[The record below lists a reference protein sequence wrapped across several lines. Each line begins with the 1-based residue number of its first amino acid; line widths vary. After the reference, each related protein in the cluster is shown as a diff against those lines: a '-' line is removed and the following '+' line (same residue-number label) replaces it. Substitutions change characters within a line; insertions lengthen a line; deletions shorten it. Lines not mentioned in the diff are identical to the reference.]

1 MDYFQQTPSGQLDS
15 IEESP
20 EEGTNTEEKV
30 KNIIQDRNILFFI
43 SEDKFY
49 F

>member
-30 KNIIQDRNILFFI
+30 KNIISYKNILFLI
-43 SEDKFY
+43 SENRFN

>member
-30 KNIIQDRNILFFI
+30 KNII
-43 SEDKFY
+43 Y
-49 F
+49 

>member
-30 KNIIQDRNILFFI
+30 KNIILYKNIVFFI
-43 SEDKFY
+43 SEVKFY

>member
-20 EEGTNTEEKV
+20 EEGTNTEGTA
-30 KNIIQDRNILFFI
+30 R
-43 SEDKFY
+43 KF
-49 F
+49 

>member
-30 KNIIQDRNILFFI
+30 KNIISLTNILFLYRRINFI
-43 SEDKFY
+43 F
-49 F
+49 